1 MADQGAEG
9 LLSPFLRSQRL
20 KVVRPYIKGMV
31 LDVGC
36 GTGAL
41 ASIVPSDCY
50 IGVDLD
56 EQSLAIARQRYPR
69 YSFQSA
75 MPAAEPVFDT
85 VVSLAVIEH
94 VLDPERFLRELAMRL
109 SCGSD
114 HFLVFTTPHPA
125 VDWIHTAGAKVGLF
139 SRHANEEHEDLL
151 DRTRIEALANQCNLK
166 LIIYRRFLFG
176 ANQLAVF
183 QKNGDTAWKYQ
194 KVLPK
199 MAL

>member
-20 KVVRPYIKGMV
+20 KVARPYIKGRV

-41 ASIVPSDCY
+41 AGIVHPDSY
-50 IGVDLD
+50 VGVDID
-56 EQSLAIARQRYPR
+56 EQSLAIARQRYPHH
-69 YSFQSA
+69 SFQSA

-85 VVSLAVIEH
+85 VISLAVIEH
-94 VLDPERFLRELAMRL
+94 VPDPGLFLRELAMRL
-109 SCGSD
+109 RSGPD
-114 HFLVFTTPHPA
+114 NFLVCTTPHPA

-139 SRHANEEHEDLL
+139 SRHANEEHEELL
-151 DRTRIEALANQCNLK
+151 DRTRIEVLANQCDLK
-166 LIIYRRFLFG
+166 LSVYRRFLFG

-183 QKNGDTAWKYQ
+183 QKNGDSA
-194 KVLPK
+194 
-199 MAL
+199 